1 MAMQMTDRRIWAV
14 VLVISLCWGTSPVVV
29 RIALREGLGP
39 FTIGAAGSLIAA
51 FGVLIMMA
59 VLRRPNL
66 IGRNELRVGAVLS
79 VLSVLIPSQTRNLA
93 LQHASAGFVILVN
106 VLIPIVTVVFAHFML
121 SDERIRLSTVVG
133 LLLGLAGAGVLVLGG
148 DSGIAEGGNPRLA
161 GLFSM
166 IRITSIGLASVFAKR
181 YSGQYSVLGVT
192 GVQLGL
198 GAAGLTVSS
207 VLVEGIPDALTR
219 VGGLSLLYVGTV
231 GSLVPLGLYY
241 FLIRHVTVTYSTV
254 ISYIIPLVAVFTGV
268 VVLDEQL
275 QPGIVL
281 GGALVVAAVVT
292 KDLLRTREAGRQAT
306 RSEEDR

>member
-1 MAMQMTDRRIWAV
+1 MAVQMTDRRIWAV
-14 VLVISLCWGTSPVVV
+14 VLLISLGWGTSPVAV

-39 FTIGAAGSLIAA
+39 FTIGAAASLIAVT
-51 FGVLIMMA
+51 GVAIMMA

-66 IGRNELRVGAVLS
+66 IGRAELRIGAVLS

-121 SDERIRLSTVVG
+121 SDERIRLSTMVG
-133 LLLGLAGAGVLVLGG
+133 LLLGLFGAGILVLGG
-148 DSGIAEGGNPRLA
+148 DSGIAEGGNPQLA
-161 GLFSM
+161 GLFSF
-166 IRITSIGLASVFAKR
+166 IRIVSLALSSVYAKR

-198 GAAGLTVSS
+198 GSVGLVASAL
-207 VLVEGIPDALTR
+207 LVEGIPDALTR
-219 VGGLSLLYVGTV
+219 VGGLSLLYVGLM

-241 FLIRHVTVTYSTV
+241 FLIRHVTVTYSTI
-254 ISYIIPLVAVFTGV
+254 ISYIVPLVAVSTGV
-268 VVLDEQL
+268 AVLGEQL

-292 KDLLRTREAGRQAT
+292 KDLLRIREARQQAA
-306 RSEEDR
+306 

>member
-1 MAMQMTDRRIWAV
+1 MAVQMTDRRIWAV

-51 FGVLIMMA
+51 FGVLIMML

-66 IGRNELRVGAVLS
+66 IGRSELRIGAVLS

-121 SDERIRLSTVVG
+121 SDERIRLSTVAG
-133 LLLGLAGAGVLVLGG
+133 LLLGLAGAGILVLGG
-148 DSGIAEGGNPRLA
+148 DSGIAEGGNPQLA

-166 IRITSIGLASVFAKR
+166 IRVTSIALASVFAKR

-198 GAAGLTVSS
+198 GAAGLIVSAL
-207 VLVEGIPDALTR
+207 LVEGIPDALTR
-219 VGGLSLLYVGTV
+219 VGGLSLLYVGTI
-231 GSLVPLGLYY
+231 GSVIPLGLFY
-241 FLIRHVTVTYSTV
+241 FLIRHVTVTYSTI
-254 ISYIIPLVAVFTGV
+254 ISYIIPLVAVFAGV

-275 QPGIVL
+275 QPGIIL
-281 GGALVVAAVVT
+281 GGGLVVAAAVT
-292 KDLLRTREAGRQAT
+292 KDLLRTREARGQAT
-306 RSEEDR
+306 QSEEDL

>member
-1 MAMQMTDRRIWAV
+1 MALQMTDRRIWAV

-39 FTIGAAGSLIAA
+39 ITIGAAGSLIAA
-51 FGVLIMMA
+51 CGVLVMML

-66 IGRNELRVGAVLS
+66 IGRNELRIGAVLS

-121 SDERIRLSTVVG
+121 ADERIRLSTVVA
-133 LLLGLAGAGVLVLGG
+133 LLLGLAGAGILVLGG

-161 GLFSM
+161 GVFSM
-166 IRITSIGLASVFAKR
+166 IRVTSIALASVFAKR

-198 GAAGLTVSS
+198 GAAGLTLSAA
-207 VLVEGIPDALTR
+207 LVEGIPGAITR
-219 VGGLSLLYVGTV
+219 VGGLSLLYVGTL
-231 GSLVPLGLYY
+231 GSLVPLGLFY
-241 FLIRHVTVTYSTV
+241 FLIRHVTVTYSTIV
-254 ISYIIPLVAVFTGV
+254 SYIIPLVAVFTGV

-275 QPGIVL
+275 QPGIIL

-292 KDLLRTREAGRQAT
+292 KDLLRTREVGGQAT
-306 RSEEDR
+306 HDEEDR

>member
-1 MAMQMTDRRIWAV
+1 MTDRRIWAV
-14 VLVISLCWGTSPVVV
+14 VLLISLGWGTSPVVV

-39 FTIGAAGSLIAA
+39 ITIGAAGSLIAA
-51 FGVLIMMA
+51 TGVLIMMA

-66 IGRNELRVGAVLS
+66 IGRNELRIGAVLS

-121 SDERIRLSTVVG
+121 SEERIRFSTVVG
-133 LLLGLAGAGVLVLGG
+133 LLLGLGGAGILVLGG
-148 DSGIAEGGNPRLA
+148 DSGIAEGGDPQLA

-166 IRITSIGLASVFAKR
+166 IRVTSIALASVFAKR
-181 YSGQYSVLGVT
+181 HSGQYSVLGVT

-198 GAAGLTVSS
+198 GAAGLTVSAL
-207 VLVEGIPDALTR
+207 LVEGVPGALTQT
-219 VGGLSLLYVGTV
+219 GGLSLLYVGSM

-241 FLIRHVTVTYSTV
+241 YLIRHVTVTYSTI
-254 ISYIIPLVAVFTGV
+254 ISYIIPLVALFTGV

-275 QPGIVL
+275 QPGIVF

-292 KDLLRTREAGRQAT
+292 KDLLRTREARVQAT
-306 RSEEDR
+306 QNEEDR

>member
-1 MAMQMTDRRIWAV
+1 MTDRRIWAV

-66 IGRNELRVGAVLS
+66 IGRTELRIGAVLS

-133 LLLGLAGAGVLVLGG
+133 LLLGVAGAGILVLGG

-161 GLFSM
+161 GAFSM
-166 IRITSIGLASVFAKR
+166 IRITSIALASVFAKR
-181 YSGQYSVLGVT
+181 HSGQYSVLGVT

-198 GAAGLTVSS
+198 GAAGLTVSAL
-207 VLVEGIPDALTR
+207 LVEGIPDGVTR
-219 VGGLSLLYVGTV
+219 VGGLSLLYVGSV

-241 FLIRHVTVTYSTV
+241 FLIRHVTVTYSTI

-281 GGALVVAAVVT
+281 GGALVVAAVLT
-292 KDLLRTREAGRQAT
+292 KDLLRIREARSQAAQRQ
-306 RSEEDR
+306 EDR

>member
-1 MAMQMTDRRIWAV
+1 MAVQMTDRRIWAV
-14 VLVISLCWGTSPVVV
+14 VLLISLGWGTSPVAV

-39 FTIGAAGSLIAA
+39 FTIGAAASLIAVT
-51 FGVLIMMA
+51 GVAIMMA

-66 IGRNELRVGAVLS
+66 VGRAELRIGAVLS

-133 LLLGLAGAGVLVLGG
+133 LLLGLFGAGILVLGG
-148 DSGIAEGGNPRLA
+148 DSGIAEGGNPQLA
-161 GLFSM
+161 GLFSF
-166 IRITSIGLASVFAKR
+166 IRIVSLALSSVYAKR
-181 YSGQYSVLGVT
+181 YSAQYSVLGVT

-198 GAAGLTVSS
+198 GSVGLVASAL
-207 VLVEGIPDALTR
+207 LVEGIPDALTR
-219 VGGLSLLYVGTV
+219 VGGLSLLYVGLM

-241 FLIRHVTVTYSTV
+241 FLIRHVTVTYSTI
-254 ISYIIPLVAVFTGV
+254 ISYIVPLVAVSTGV
-268 VVLDEQL
+268 AVLGEQL
-275 QPGIVL
+275 QPGIIL

-292 KDLLRTREAGRQAT
+292 KDLLRTREARQQAA
-306 RSEEDR
+306 

>member
-1 MAMQMTDRRIWAV
+1 M
-14 VLVISLCWGTSPVVV
+14 VV

-51 FGVLIMMA
+51 AGVLIMMV

-66 IGRNELRVGAVLS
+66 IGRNELRIGAVLS

-121 SDERIRLSTVVG
+121 SDERIRLGTVLG
-133 LLLGLAGAGVLVLGG
+133 LLLGLAGAGILVLGG

-161 GLFSM
+161 GFFSM
-166 IRITSIGLASVFAKR
+166 IRVTSIALASVFAKR
-181 YSGQYSVLGVT
+181 HSGRYSVLGVT
-192 GVQLGL
+192 GVQVGL
-198 GAAGLTVSS
+198 GAVGLTVSA
-207 VLVEGIPDALTR
+207 VLVEGIPDTLTR
-219 VGGLSLLYVGTV
+219 VGGLSLLYVGSI

-241 FLIRHVTVTYSTV
+241 FLIRHVTVTYSTI

-268 VVLDEQL
+268 AVLDEQL
-275 QPGIVL
+275 QPGIIL
-281 GGALVVAAVVT
+281 GGAMVVAAAIT
-292 KDLLRTREAGRQAT
+292 KDLLRTRDAGEQSTGR
-306 RSEEDR
+306 REDPQERNR

>member
-1 MAMQMTDRRIWAV
+1 MAVQMTDRRIWAV
-14 VLVISLCWGTSPVVV
+14 VLLISLGWGTSPVAV

-39 FTIGAAGSLIAA
+39 FTIGAAASLIAVT
-51 FGVLIMMA
+51 GVAIMMA

-66 IGRNELRVGAVLS
+66 IGRAELRIGAVLS

-133 LLLGLAGAGVLVLGG
+133 LLLGLFGAGILVLGG
-148 DSGIAEGGNPRLA
+148 DSGIAEGGNPQLA
-161 GLFSM
+161 GLFSF
-166 IRITSIGLASVFAKR
+166 IRIVSLALSSVYAKR
-181 YSGQYSVLGVT
+181 YSAQYSVLGVT

-198 GAAGLTVSS
+198 GSVGLVASAL
-207 VLVEGIPDALTR
+207 LVEGIPDALTR
-219 VGGLSLLYVGTV
+219 VGGLSLLYVGLM

-241 FLIRHVTVTYSTV
+241 FLIRHVTVTYSTI
-254 ISYIIPLVAVFTGV
+254 ISYIVPLVAVSTGV
-268 VVLDEQL
+268 AVLGEQL
-275 QPGIVL
+275 QPGIIL

-292 KDLLRTREAGRQAT
+292 KDLLRTREARQRAA
-306 RSEEDR
+306 

>member
-1 MAMQMTDRRIWAV
+1 MAVQMTDRRIWAV
-14 VLVISLCWGTSPVVV
+14 VLIISFSWGTSPVVV

-39 FTIGAAGSLIAA
+39 FTIGAAASLIAA
-51 FGVLIMMA
+51 TGLAIMLV

-66 IGRNELRVGAVLS
+66 VGPAEFRIGAVLS

-121 SDERIRLSTVVG
+121 SDERIRFSTVVG
-133 LLLGLAGAGVLVLGG
+133 LLLGLGGAGILVLGG

-166 IRITSIGLASVFAKR
+166 IRVTSIALASVFAKR

-192 GVQLGL
+192 GVQLVL
-198 GAAGLTVSS
+198 GAAGLTVSAL
-207 VLVEGIPDALTR
+207 VVEGLPDTLTR
-219 VGGLSLLYVGTV
+219 VGGLSLLYVGSI
-231 GSLVPLGLYY
+231 GSLIPLALYY
-241 FLIRHVTVTYSTV
+241 FLIRHVTVTYSTI

-275 QPGIVL
+275 QPGILL

-292 KDLLRTREAGRQAT
+292 KDLLRTRETRQAT
-306 RSEEDR
+306 TAGEEDR

>member
-1 MAMQMTDRRIWAV
+1 MALQMTDRRIWAV
-14 VLVISLCWGTSPVVV
+14 VLVISFCWGTSPVVV

-39 FTIGAAGSLIAA
+39 ITIGAAGSLIAA
-51 FGVLIMMA
+51 FGMLIMML

-66 IGRNELRVGAVLS
+66 IGRNELRIGAVLA

-121 SDERIRLSTVVG
+121 ADERIRLSTVVG
-133 LLLGLAGAGVLVLGG
+133 LLLGLGGAGILVLGG

-161 GLFSM
+161 GAFSM
-166 IRITSIGLASVFAKR
+166 IRVTSIALAAVFAKR
-181 YSGQYSVLGVT
+181 YSGQYSVMGVT

-198 GAAGLTVSS
+198 GAAGLTLSA

-231 GSLVPLGLYY
+231 GSLVPLGLFY
-241 FLIRHVTVTYSTV
+241 FLIRHVTVTYSTI

-275 QPGIVL
+275 QPGIIL
-281 GGALVVAAVVT
+281 GGGLVVAAVVT
-292 KDLLRTREAGRQAT
+292 KDLLRTREARGQAT
-306 RSEEDR
+306 QTREDR

>member
-1 MAMQMTDRRIWAV
+1 MQMTDRRIWAV

-39 FTIGAAGSLIAA
+39 ITIGAAGSLIAA
-51 FGVLIMMA
+51 TGVLIMML

-66 IGRNELRVGAVLS
+66 IGRNELRIGAVLS

-121 SDERIRLSTVVG
+121 SEERIRFSTVVG
-133 LLLGLAGAGVLVLGG
+133 LLLGLGGAGILVLGN
-148 DSGIAEGGNPRLA
+148 DSGIAEGGDPQLA

-166 IRITSIGLASVFAKR
+166 IRVTSIALASVFAKR
-181 YSGQYSVLGVT
+181 HSGHYSVLGVT

-198 GAAGLTVSS
+198 GAAGLTVSA
-207 VLVEGIPDALTR
+207 VLVEGVPDALTQT
-219 VGGLSLLYVGTV
+219 GGLSLLYVGSM

-241 FLIRHVTVTYSTV
+241 YLIRHVTVTYSTI
-254 ISYIIPLVAVFTGV
+254 ISYIIPLVALFTGV

-275 QPGIVL
+275 QPGIVF

-292 KDLLRTREAGRQAT
+292 KDLLRTKEARVQAT
-306 RSEEDR
+306 QNEEDR

>member
-1 MAMQMTDRRIWAV
+1 MAFQMTDRRIWAV

-39 FTIGAAGSLIAA
+39 ITIGAAGSLIAA
-51 FGVLIMMA
+51 SGVLIMML

-66 IGRNELRVGAVLS
+66 IGRNELRIGAVLS

-121 SDERIRLSTVVG
+121 TDERIRLSTVAG
-133 LLLGLAGAGVLVLGG
+133 LLLGLAGAGILVLGG

-161 GLFSM
+161 GAFSM
-166 IRITSIGLASVFAKR
+166 IRVTSIALASVFAKR

-198 GAAGLTVSS
+198 GAAGLTVSA

-231 GSLVPLGLYY
+231 GSVVPLGLFY
-241 FLIRHVTVTYSTV
+241 FLIRHVTVTYSTI

-281 GGALVVAAVVT
+281 GGGLVVVAVVT
-292 KDLLRTREAGRQAT
+292 KDLLRTREARGQPTGSDA
-306 RSEEDR
+306 DR